1 MDKKV
6 EDKMVQQIEKNLS
19 NHINESLKVSAEE
32 QPIISFDYSNPI
44 SISRAEYIRQAR
56 EACLRQL
63 SEVQSTARAYDS
75 YYLEPLQKN
84 VELPETKQVRPRG
97 LFRDGIGYTGN
108 HPEDMAMNEEEA
120 SINEITAFRFLIIR
134 MVCAIVLFLAIFLFD
149 RFDLKIGAFTPDKVQ
164 EYVTGK
170 DTLKELEVKLVTLLK
185 EDK

>member
-1 MDKKV
+1 MDKKN

-19 NHINESLKVSAEE
+19 NHINETLNTPAKE

-75 YYLEPLQKN
+75 YYLEPLSVN
-84 VELPETKQVRPRG
+84 TVEPETGQVRHKG
-97 LFRDGIGYTGN
+97 LFGDGFSYAGN
-108 HPEDMAMNEEEA
+108 KAVDIEMDEELVRKEQA
-120 SINEITAFRFLIIR
+120 AFRFLIIR
-134 MVCAIVLFLAIFLFD
+134 MVCAIVLFLAIFVVDKFD
-149 RFDLKIGAFTPDKVQ
+149 IEIGAFTPNKIE

-170 DTLKELEVKLVTLLK
+170 NNLKELEDIVVIWLK
-185 EDK
+185 EM